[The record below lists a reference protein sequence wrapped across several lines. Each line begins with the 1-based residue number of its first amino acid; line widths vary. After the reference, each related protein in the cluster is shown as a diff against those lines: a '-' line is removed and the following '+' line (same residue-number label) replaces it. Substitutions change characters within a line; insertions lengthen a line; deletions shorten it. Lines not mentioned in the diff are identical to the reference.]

1 MKVFSVIGAIIVA
14 LCLSLNVQAFVSSP
28 AGASLV
34 TRDVSMMAKHV
45 QPKAAKKAV
54 KNRPKKSRRSDM
66 YRKAPEYNV
75 NPGNFEGAPKEYEV
89 ISEP

>member
-1 MKVFSVIGAIIVA
+1 
-14 LCLSLNVQAFVSSP
+14 
-28 AGASLV
+28 
-34 TRDVSMMAKHV
+34 
-45 QPKAAKKAV
+45 
-54 KNRPKKSRRSDM
+54 M